1 MRYGLSI
8 SEFVKIAQKQ
18 NPVYIQYRDKSN
30 DTDKITDNI
39 KKLKSY
45 TTTKIIIND
54 FFELLPYCDG
64 LHLGQD
70 DIDKLQ
76 KKLKISKKQDLF
88 KIIKKLHPDKIFG
101 ISTKTEQQ
109 ILQANRFDIDYIG
122 IGAYRDTTTKNIDT
136 VLGEHISYMAK
147 ISHHKT
153 CAIGGV
159 KPGDHIAHID
169 YLAICSGLLADF

>member
-30 DTDKITDNI
+30 NTDRIIENI

-45 TTTKIIIND
+45 TMTKIIIND

-122 IGAYRDTTTKNIDT
+122 IGAYRDTTTKQVDS
-136 VLGEHISYMAK
+136 VLGERISYMAK

-159 KPGDHIAHID
+159 KPGDYIAHID